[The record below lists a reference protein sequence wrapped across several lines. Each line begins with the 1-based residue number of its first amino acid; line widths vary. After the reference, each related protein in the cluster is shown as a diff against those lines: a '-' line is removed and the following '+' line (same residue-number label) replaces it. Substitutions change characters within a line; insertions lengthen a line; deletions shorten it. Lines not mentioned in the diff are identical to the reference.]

1 MYLDI
6 VNDPLD
12 ASGGDV
18 EREVLRLMLRTNA
31 ELLVDRLGHGPTAAE
46 GSAIAALAA
55 ATSLGSVLDDVVVTL
70 VREARSQANSWAAI
84 GYALQVSRQ
93 AAFQRFASRIGEST
107 EMGNETLIDAPTRAL
122 EALRQ
127 FLAGEFEDLQ
137 AAFDQ
142 RMKEA
147 CPVSLLDS
155 VHSKLTAELGQV
167 LDLGDPSVTSRSG
180 YSVVDIPITY
190 EKGRRKGR
198 VAFDPDARIAGFFV
212 LLEGVA

>member
-142 RMKEA
+142 RIDRKSTRLNSSH
-147 CPVSLLDS
+147 SL
-155 VHSKLTAELGQV
+155 
-167 LDLGDPSVTSRSG
+167 TSRMPS
-180 YSVVDIPITY
+180 S
-190 EKGRRKGR
+190 
-198 VAFDPDARIAGFFV
+198 A
-212 LLEGVA
+212 

>member
-1 MYLDI
+1 MDE
-6 VNDPLD
+6 PLD

-18 EREVLRLMLRTNA
+18 EWVVLRLMLRTDA
-31 ELLVDRLGHGPTAAE
+31 ELLLDRLGRGPTTAE
-46 GSAIAALAA
+46 GSPIAALAA
-55 ATSLGSVLDDVVVTL
+55 ATSLGSVLDDVVVAL

-107 EMGNETLIDAPTRAL
+107 DASNETLIDAPTRAL

-127 FLAGEFEDLQ
+127 FLAGDFEELRV
-137 AAFDQ
+137 AFDQ

-147 CPVSLLDS
+147 CSVSLLDS
-155 VHSKLTAELGQV
+155 VRSQLAAELGQV
-167 LDLGDPSVTSRSG
+167 SNLGDPTVTPRSG
-180 YSVVDIPITY
+180 YSVVDVPITY

-198 VAFDPDARIAGFFV
+198 VAFDPEARIAGFFV
-212 LLEGVA
+212 LLEGVV